1 MKKRILSI
9 VLALGIGLTQL
20 PMTSFAADAVHV
32 ETVTQAGTD
41 GVSEATVETQAAA
54 DTGAKQGVKAQEN
67 TESTAV
73 EKQPENEKK
82 QNGENTEDSE
92 KKSVAEQTSKAEEAS
107 EKDVAE
113 AKSETE
119 VQPSSEVK
127 KDAEKKAD
135 SDAKQEAKE
144 SSEKNADAEKQT
156 ESAAKEAKK
165 TASETTP
172 KPEQK
177 AEAAFA
183 VTADEVQKQIDALP
197 GAENITEETKAVVM
211 AQLDAIDAL
220 KGELSDEEGQ
230 KLDFTRYDAAVA
242 AVMALNGEGNESATL
257 VSEEEYALAIN
268 GHGFNR
274 NTLTIQGDSGTAV
287 YDPSSKTLT
296 LNNFSVNV
304 DWDSGAAIDS
314 RIAGL
319 KIIVNGTNKITLPAS
334 LKKMTAAI
342 YADEDTIIRGKSG
355 SGSDQLIV
363 TSASNGN
370 TEKWSDDTTR
380 VALTYEKG
388 TLTIENLTLT
398 MEDTSASSYRGH
410 STAVYSNSTGKL
422 TMKNCKLNTKNTQ
435 HGVYMNQGA
444 AEISDTTF
452 NIQNGSISKSS
463 GVNFVPGTQNKLTNC
478 GGTISAQYPVYTY
491 GKLAVSGN
499 QKLTLN
505 GSDSDYAI
513 VVKQYNSS
521 SAAAEVTFNNVNID
535 INARSGIDLEGKST
549 VTLESGTVA
558 VTVEKYGVRLD
569 SNATFTAKNGTL
581 NIKST
586 GDASAAVLAGGTV
599 KLEGGNHTLT
609 AKTAGYAASGTNS
622 VLQISGGTVAVNAPV
637 GVQTDSSASGSVTIS
652 GGTTTLNCTTAG
664 IYKEKGSTAIT
675 GGTVNINCTARGIQT
690 LKSAGKTSITGG
702 KVTITDT
709 NETSTVTG
717 INAGGEM
724 EIGGTAE
731 VTFKNCKYDIQS
743 SNSAN
748 KITGGTVKLSGT
760 TIGLFLIGN
769 FAVTGGNITSTGDGY
784 GIYGAE
790 GTITLKGGT
799 VDLSSSDYPMIAYQN
814 CIFDFAG
821 AKVTLNTT
829 KNCALV
835 IYDDGSSYKVTGGEV
850 ILKSTQAGA
859 NKMFTSL
866 ADSYGVWAGA
876 SESVAKLASNPT
888 TATLNN
894 KYVRIAKNQTY
905 TLTLV
910 DVKEGTSASV
920 YAGADITY
928 TAKDP
933 QSGKHFSHWELTVG
947 SNTTN
952 VGTNTT
958 YTGKMPAADATL
970 KAVYE
975 TCSSNVWVSDAQHH
989 WKVCGVCKKN
999 FDTAAHSF
1007 GEWTTTK
1014 PATTTEKGEKTRTCS
1029 ICNYAETMEI
1039 PVESQPHAITVIG
1052 GTASADGATVT
1063 EAQKDIV
1070 ITLKANAPETGKV
1083 FDAWVVTKGAD
1094 KVTLADATKETT
1106 TFTMPDEEVEIQA
1119 TYKNVLYTI
1128 TMTDGEATVA
1138 GQTATTASYQAE
1150 VTIKAATAPAGK
1162 TFERWDIVSGQVAL
1176 ADAKAE
1182 TTTFTMPAGNV
1193 ALKAVYKNIMKEQ
1206 FNLEMGKT
1214 YYFDLSSKTIPG
1226 RINKNLG
1233 DKTLHFV
1240 PFTYV
1245 GTVDAYVLNSASNG
1259 VASASQQAS
1268 ETTDSSGK
1276 YGYTYLHSLFVGDK
1290 ITGAVTW
1297 NQLNAEGL
1305 IFGNTLTTGNVEY
1318 ALRAPSVGSKGDVNT
1333 GANIKPVNNEWS
1345 AVLKKEMGGFYDDLI
1360 GQDTSEKTPSSRMR
1374 RNSGWVARISA
1385 DSQKSTLYFRP
1396 VLEVLN
1402 ASSLG
1407 ANGLQAVTLDL
1418 NGGKLEGN
1426 AKIQIVVKNGASFT
1440 APTMNGISVPNGCK
1454 ADGSKWKDENGKFY
1468 AVGTTV
1474 PATVKTLTLQWNDTE
1489 SPVIQGL
1496 ENGKTYCL
1504 SAQFTVSDNVGVD
1517 KVTVNGTEIKPDADG
1532 KYTLTGKNGTQKVVA
1547 SDSWGIVLEMTVTVK
1562 ATHTWGAWASNGNG
1576 THTHS
1581 CTVEDCNASETKDC
1595 TGGTA
1600 TCTDKATCEICGE
1613 LYGKINPDNHTG
1625 KLAWTQTEKTHE
1637 QKYTCC
1643 DKVTVAEENHEWEKG
1658 ICTECG
1664 YVCAH
1669 SGGTATCT
1677 DKATCEICGEL
1688 YGEVIPDNHTGDLKW
1703 TQTEKT
1709 HEQKYTCCDKVTVA
1723 EENHEWEKGICTEC
1737 GYVCAHS
1744 GGTATCTEKATCK
1757 ICGELYGEINPDKH
1771 TGDLKWIQTEK
1782 THEQKYT
1789 CCGKVTIAE
1798 ENHTWKAGVCTVCG
1812 YVCAHQGGTATCT
1825 DKAICEICGEAY
1837 GEVNPK
1843 HHSGLKKIEKEE
1855 ATVAKTG
1862 HTEYWQCGACQKLF
1876 SDASAVTEIKEADT
1890 ILPKSQPEII
1900 DGKKATWKDTD
1911 KKGLEIRSDAPVE
1924 DFVDVLV
1931 DGKVLSE
1938 KEYTV
1943 TDKEGTLITL
1953 KPSYLKKLGTGKYK
1967 IVVRSESGDA
1977 ETTFR
1982 VEKAALKAEKVDDTK
1997 KKTNTPATGDES
2009 DFMLWLLLI
2018 LVSGGAVAAT
2028 VAVKKKRR

>member
-452 NIQNGSISKSS
+452 NIQNGSISNSS

-499 QKLTLN
+499 KKLTLN

-521 SAAAEVTFNNVNID
+521 SAAAEVTFNNVDID
-535 INARSGIDLEGKST
+535 INARSGIDLEGRST
-549 VTLESGTVA
+549 VTLESGTLA
-558 VTVEKYGVRLD
+558 VTAGKYGMRLG

-581 NIKST
+581 NINST
-586 GDASAAVLAGGTV
+586 GDASAAILSGGTV
-599 KLEGGNHTLT
+599 KFTGGNHTLT
-609 AKTAGYAASGTNS
+609 AKAAGYAASSTNS
-622 VLQISGGTVAVNAPV
+622 ALQISAGTVTINAPV
-637 GVQTDSSASGSVTIS
+637 GVQTDSATKGSVTIS
-652 GGTTTLNCTTAG
+652 GGTINLNCTTAG
-664 IYKEKGSTAIT
+664 MYKDSGSGETTIT
-675 GGTVNINCTARGIQT
+675 GGAVNINCTVSGIQS
-690 LKSAGKTSITGG
+690 KNGAGKTSITGG

-709 NETSTVTG
+709 NKSSTATG

-731 VTFKNCKYDIQS
+731 VAFKNCKYDIQS

-748 KITGGTVKLSGT
+748 KISGGTVKLSGT
-760 TIGLFLIGN
+760 KTGLFLMEN
-769 FAVTGGNITSTGDGY
+769 FSVTGGNITSTGDGY
-784 GIYGAE
+784 GIYGEE
-790 GTITLKGGT
+790 GTITLKSGT
-799 VDLSSSDYPMIAYQN
+799 VELSSSDYPMIAYQN

-821 AKVTLNTT
+821 AKVTLDT
-829 KNCALV
+829 KKSYALV
-835 IYDDGSSYKVTGGEV
+835 IYDNGSSYKVTGGEV

-859 NKMFTSL
+859 NKMFKSL
-866 ADSYGVWAGA
+866 ADGYGVWAGA

-933 QSGKHFSHWELTVG
+933 QSGKHFSHWERTVG
-947 SNTTN
+947 KDTTK
-952 VGTNTT
+952 VGTKTT
-958 YTGKMPAADATL
+958 YTGTMPASDATL

-975 TCSSNVWVSDAQHH
+975 TCS
-989 WKVCGVCKKN
+989 
-999 FDTAAHSF
+999 
-1007 GEWTTTK
+1007 
-1014 PATTTEKGEKTRTCS
+1014 
-1029 ICNYAETMEI
+1029 
-1039 PVESQPHAITVIG
+1039 
-1052 GTASADGATVT
+1052 
-1063 EAQKDIV
+1063 
-1070 ITLKANAPETGKV
+1070 
-1083 FDAWVVTKGAD
+1083 
-1094 KVTLADATKETT
+1094 
-1106 TFTMPDEEVEIQA
+1106 
-1119 TYKNVLYTI
+1119 
-1128 TMTDGEATVA
+1128 
-1138 GQTATTASYQAE
+1138 
-1150 VTIKAATAPAGK
+1150 
-1162 TFERWDIVSGQVAL
+1162 
-1176 ADAKAE
+1176 
-1182 TTTFTMPAGNV
+1182 
-1193 ALKAVYKNIMKEQ
+1193 
-1206 FNLEMGKT
+1206 
-1214 YYFDLSSKTIPG
+1214 
-1226 RINKNLG
+1226 
-1233 DKTLHFV
+1233 
-1240 PFTYV
+1240 
-1245 GTVDAYVLNSASNG
+1245 
-1259 VASASQQAS
+1259 
-1268 ETTDSSGK
+1268 
-1276 YGYTYLHSLFVGDK
+1276 
-1290 ITGAVTW
+1290 
-1297 NQLNAEGL
+1297 
-1305 IFGNTLTTGNVEY
+1305 
-1318 ALRAPSVGSKGDVNT
+1318 
-1333 GANIKPVNNEWS
+1333 
-1345 AVLKKEMGGFYDDLI
+1345 
-1360 GQDTSEKTPSSRMR
+1360 
-1374 RNSGWVARISA
+1374 
-1385 DSQKSTLYFRP
+1385 
-1396 VLEVLN
+1396 
-1402 ASSLG
+1402 
-1407 ANGLQAVTLDL
+1407 
-1418 NGGKLEGN
+1418 
-1426 AKIQIVVKNGASFT
+1426 
-1440 APTMNGISVPNGCK
+1440 
-1454 ADGSKWKDENGKFY
+1454 
-1468 AVGTTV
+1468 
-1474 PATVKTLTLQWNDTE
+1474 
-1489 SPVIQGL
+1489 
-1496 ENGKTYCL
+1496 
-1504 SAQFTVSDNVGVD
+1504 
-1517 KVTVNGTEIKPDADG
+1517 
-1532 KYTLTGKNGTQKVVA
+1532 
-1547 SDSWGIVLEMTVTVK
+1547 
-1562 ATHTWGAWASNGNG
+1562 
-1576 THTHS
+1576 
-1581 CTVEDCNASETKDC
+1581 
-1595 TGGTA
+1595 GGTA
-1600 TCTDKATCEICGE
+1600 TCEKRAVCEKCGKEYGNLNAHVYTAQKAETAYLKTEATCQSPAVYYKSCAVCGASSKGQTGE
-1613 LYGKINPDNHTG
+1613 ATFTSGNLNAHVYTAEKAEVAYLKTAATCQSPAVYYKSCEVCGASSKGQSGEATFASGNLAAHVFTAERAEAAYLKTAATSQSPAVYYKSCEVCGASSKGQTGEATFTSGNKADHDIPGSGTAEAPYRISTAAHLKQFCDAVNNGEYGAHAVLENNIDLGGEAWTPIGSNENNAYTGTFDGGGHTVSGLYVRLEFVGAKEAGLFGHTKNATIRNLTVSGSVSIDTLSASNSAGGIVGRAEGGTIENCGNLCTVRGSTAGGIAGETVNVTVSGCYNGGRISSGYDAAGIVGYFGGGSGKIYDCYNVGTVHGSLTAGGIIIGDAGIGVAYNCYNTATVTSG
-1625 KLAWTQTEKTHE
+1625 YAYGISYKVDAINCFLLKGATADSKAKEKS
-1637 QKYTCC
+1637 
-1643 DKVTVAEENHEWEKG
+1643 AEEFANGTVLALLKAGERGNNADPWAD
-1658 ICTECG
+1658 ECK
-1664 YVCAH
+1664 YVAAA
-1669 SGGTATCT
+1669 GKTLPMF
-1677 DKATCEICGEL
+1677 KWQ
-1688 YGEVIPDNHTGDLKW
+1688 TGDAH
-1703 TQTEKT
+1703 T
-1709 HEQKYTCCDKVTVA
+1709 HDQSS
-1723 EENHEWEKGICTEC
+1723 EWQSNDVQHWQVCSC
-1737 GYVCAHS
+1737 GAVFYRADHN
-1744 GGTATCTEKATCK
+1744 GGTATCTEKAVCAVCGIAYGTAPGHDFSDDWAHNADEHWNPCSRCK
-1757 ICGELYGEINPDKH
+1757 AKKNEAPHVWDN
-1771 TGDLKWIQTEK
+1771 
-1782 THEQKYT
+1782 
-1789 CCGKVTIAE
+1789 GKVTKQPTCTTEGEKTYTCTGCKATKTESINATGHSWKSEWTSDAMHHWHDCANETCDVADNSGKDGYAE
-1798 ENHTWKAGVCTVCG
+1798 HI
-1812 YVCAHQGGTATCT
+1812 GGTATCT
-1825 DKAICEICGEAY
+1825 EKAVCEVCGTAYGTALGHDSSDDWVYNAAMHWNLCSRCNEKQNEVPHVWDNGKVTKQPTCITEGEKTYTCTVCSATKTESVNTTGHSWKSEWTSDATHHWHDCANAICNVTDNSGKNRYAEHIGGTATCTAKAICEVCGEAY

-1843 HHSGLKKIEKEE
+1843 HHSGLRKIEKEE

-1876 SDASAVTEIKEADT
+1876 SDTSAVTEIKEADT

-1982 VEKAALKAEKVDDTK
+1982 VEKAALKAEKVDNTK